1 MTYYEKEASRMRTEI
16 EELQLKLAEWRLLA
30 ADLMPYLSQPEVLVL
45 QEDEEDRRGKTD
57 AWSHRMALIERLQS
71 LLGAEE

>member
-1 MTYYEKEASRMRTEI
+1 MRTEI

-30 ADLMPYLSQPEVLVL
+30 ADLMPFLSQPEVLVL

-57 AWSHRMALIERLQS
+57 AWSYRMDLLERLRVQ
-71 LLGAEE
+71 LGVEE